1 MLTILRG
8 FTVLLI
14 LLVIFITVPI
24 IEIVLFTQVSD
35 IFGWWLTVTLIL
47 LTTFVGASIVHSQGI
62 LTLLLVQQRL
72 LQGELPAEQIIKGIL
87 LAGAGVLLLMPGFMT
102 DSMGMILLLPW
113 SRVWL
118 TNQIIR
124 RVKIAGLQNNF
135 NSDPFKKDDR
145 GKSNGNDT
153 FEGEY
158 ERKNDV
164 QDRLN

>member
-1 MLTILRG
+1 M
-8 FTVLLI
+8 
-14 LLVIFITVPI
+14 
-24 IEIVLFTQVSD
+24 
-35 IFGWWLTVTLIL
+35 
-47 LTTFVGASIVHSQGI
+47 HSQGI

>member
-1 MLTILRG
+1 M
-8 FTVLLI
+8 LLI

>member
-1 MLTILRG
+1 MRG

>member
-1 MLTILRG
+1 M
-8 FTVLLI
+8 LLI

-35 IFGWWLTVTLIL
+35 IFGWWLTVTFIL

>member
-1 MLTILRG
+1 MRG

-35 IFGWWLTVTLIL
+35 IFGWWLTVTFIL